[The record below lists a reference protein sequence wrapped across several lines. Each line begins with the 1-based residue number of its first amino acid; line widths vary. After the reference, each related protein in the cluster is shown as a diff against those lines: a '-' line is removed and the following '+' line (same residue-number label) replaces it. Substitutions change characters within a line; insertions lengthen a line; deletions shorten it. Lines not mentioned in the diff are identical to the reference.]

1 MYSSSS
7 VSKRLIL
14 IYVLAIQLLLINSE
28 LSLNTTNDYL
38 NHTCLV
44 SQGKYKTGSEYE
56 KLIKHIMKMFY
67 INSIRGYDLFGDS
80 TFTAVLQC
88 RGDSYGTKCR
98 DCFVTALAALRRR
111 CPWYKGRI
119 IWYDQCLLSMDSKYS
134 VGQIDYDNNFCMS
147 NAKKVVEDRSEYI
160 KVWNILVD
168 DLTELAITGD
178 NSTLYSVGEKRY
190 KGGDMVYGMVQCA
203 KDLSRKACQECL
215 WYNSFH
221 FQDCVNYFRGARVV
235 VVQWWLNNLAPFPS
249 FGRSR
254 VRGPTLADVAL
265 ERPLGLIRTL
275 PTASGHWAY
284 YMRIPSSR
292 GCLRRAPAGP

>member
-98 DCFVTALAALRRR
+98 DCFVTALAAVMSHQILLIGYLFLICIKLRT
-111 CPWYKGRI
+111 YAF
-119 IWYDQCLLSMDSKYS
+119 
-134 VGQIDYDNNFCMS
+134 DY
-147 NAKKVVEDRSEYI
+147 V
-160 KVWNILVD
+160 
-168 DLTELAITGD
+168 LA
-178 NSTLYSVGEKRY
+178 
-190 KGGDMVYGMVQCA
+190 
-203 KDLSRKACQECL
+203 
-215 WYNSFH
+215 
-221 FQDCVNYFRGARVV
+221 
-235 VVQWWLNNLAPFPS
+235 
-249 FGRSR
+249 
-254 VRGPTLADVAL
+254 
-265 ERPLGLIRTL
+265 
-275 PTASGHWAY
+275 
-284 YMRIPSSR
+284 
-292 GCLRRAPAGP
+292 

>member
-98 DCFVTALAALRRR
+98 DCFVTALAA
-111 CPWYKGRI
+111 
-119 IWYDQCLLSMDSKYS
+119 
-134 VGQIDYDNNFCMS
+134 
-147 NAKKVVEDRSEYI
+147 
-160 KVWNILVD
+160 
-168 DLTELAITGD
+168 
-178 NSTLYSVGEKRY
+178 KRY

-235 VVQWWLNNLAPFPS
+235 
-249 FGRSR
+249 GRSCTFR
-254 VRGPTLADVAL
+254 FEFYPFIAKQVHN
-265 ERPLGLIRTL
+265 I
-275 PTASGHWAY
+275 
-284 YMRIPSSR
+284 
-292 GCLRRAPAGP
+292 

>member
-7 VSKRLIL
+7 VSRIIL
-14 IYVLAIQLLLINSE
+14 IYVSAIQLLLINSK
-28 LSLNTTNDYL
+28 LSLNVTNEYL

-44 SQGKYKTGSEYE
+44 SQGKYKLGSEYD
-56 KLIKHIMKMFY
+56 KLFKNIMKMFY
-67 INSIRGYDLFGDS
+67 KNSIRGYDLFGDS
-80 TFTAVLQC
+80 TFTAILQC
-88 RGDSYGTKCR
+88 RGDSYGPKCR

-235 VVQWWLNNLAPFPS
+235 
-249 FGRSR
+249 GRSCTFR
-254 VRGPTLADVAL
+254 FEFYPFIAKQVHN
-265 ERPLGLIRTL
+265 I
-275 PTASGHWAY
+275 
-284 YMRIPSSR
+284 
-292 GCLRRAPAGP
+292 